1 MVSQLGGRQPKV
13 DPRVSILVND
23 VAVSE
28 DDVRLVTMKVL
39 ESEHAG
45 EVLLSVTFLSSQRM
59 RVLNRRTFDKDRST
73 DVIAFPMKHQ
83 DTLTGDIY
91 ICPAWARRTAARL
104 GISEREELVRLIVH
118 GTLHVLG
125 HEHPNGP
132 SRTSS
137 AMWRLQ
143 EKYVAMSLSAAP
155 CNECSD

>member
-1 MVSQLGGRQPKV
+1 MVSQLGGRQPKAE
-13 DPRVSILVND
+13 PRVSILVND

-28 DDVRLVTMKVL
+28 GDVRRVTMKVL
-39 ESEHAG
+39 ETEHVG

-73 DVIAFPMKHQ
+73 DVIAFPMKHR

-91 ICPAWARRTAARL
+91 ICPASARRTAVRL
-104 GISEREELVRLIVH
+104 GISQREELVRLLVH

-125 HEHPNGP
+125 YEHPNGA

-143 EKYVAMSLSAAP
+143 EKYVAMLLPAAP

>member
-1 MVSQLGGRQPKV
+1 MVSQLGGRQPKAE
-13 DPRVSILVND
+13 PRVSILVND

-28 DDVRLVTMKVL
+28 GDVRRATMKVL
-39 ESEHAG
+39 ETEHAG

-73 DVIAFPMKHQ
+73 DVIAFPMKHR

-91 ICPAWARRTAARL
+91 ICPASARRTAVRL
-104 GISEREELVRLIVH
+104 GISQREELVRLLVH

-125 HEHPNGP
+125 YEHPNGA

-143 EKYVAMSLSAAP
+143 EKYVAMLLPAAP